1 MDDPPRVKNI
11 ETVIEE
17 VPMSAWVLDEGETAT
32 LGGQEVE
39 FVDPAGIK
47 LEKNVIPREK
57 ETMARMVAA
66 QELRKA
72 VGGRKGVFA
81 YLFYKTRTWSHP
93 LVSIKVEDE
102 RKAVEVTMS
111 FRMRPFMESDF
122 GQTDGFCKYEGGE
135 GLIYPSQLWESN
147 ESFRR
152 RMEQFPEGCM
162 ACVNARDE
170 LVGYMFCH
178 PWKKDSIVPLN
189 CEDLVIPGSVD
200 LRDADCFYIHDI
212 AVIPSYR
219 RRGIARSFLGMAV
232 GMAIR
237 HGYDEIKGVAVL
249 DSDSYWTKHGFEVV
263 EEVDYGGVKGR
274 VIVMRLSSRTR

>member
-11 ETVIEE
+11 ETVIED
-17 VPMSAWVLDEGETAT
+17 VPLSAWVLDEGERAT

-47 LEKNVIPREK
+47 IESGVMPMEP
-57 ETMARMVAA
+57 ETMARLVAA

-72 VGGRKGVFA
+72 VGGRKDVFA
-81 YLFYKTRTWSHP
+81 YLFYKLRAWSHP
-93 LVSIKVEDE
+93 LVAV
-102 RKAVEVTMS
+102 RVEVEKKLVQVSLS

-122 GQTDGFCKYEGGE
+122 GKTDGFCKCEGGE

-147 ESFRR
+147 TSFRR
-152 RMEQFPEGCM
+152 RMEQFPEGCA
-162 ACVNARDE
+162 ACVNAKDE

-189 CEDLVIPGSVD
+189 CEDLVIPD
-200 LRDADCFYIHDI
+200 DADCFYIHDI

-219 RRGIARSFLGMAV
+219 RKGIARAFLGMAV
-232 GMAIR
+232 IFARRNGF
-237 HGYDEIKGVAVL
+237 DEIKGVAVL
-249 DSDSYWTKHGFEVV
+249 DSHSYWAKRGFEVGD
-263 EEVDYGGVKGR
+263 EIDYGGVKGR
-274 VIVMRLSSRTR
+274 VVVMRVSSRTR